1 MASYERSTPMT
12 AKEVFALADEVLGER
27 GGVTRDHE
35 SRHSVTYKGAEGTVT
50 LESHR
55 HGPANMVVARTNQ
68 LRTSKLDKAVR
79 DLMNRLPYQPDDT
92 VHRPGVQVG

>member
-1 MASYERSTPMT
+1 MI
-12 AKEVFALADEVLGER
+12 
-27 GGVTRDHE
+27 
-35 SRHSVTYKGAEGTVT
+35 
-50 LESHR
+50 
-55 HGPANMVVARTNQ
+55 VARTNQ